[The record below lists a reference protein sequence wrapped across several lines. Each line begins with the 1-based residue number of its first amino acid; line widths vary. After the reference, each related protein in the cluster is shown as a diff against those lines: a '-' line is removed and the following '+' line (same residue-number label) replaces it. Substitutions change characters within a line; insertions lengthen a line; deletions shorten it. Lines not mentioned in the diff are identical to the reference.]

1 VHYFYQRFIASILL
15 YQLQITP
22 FYSGVLF
29 HYKRR
34 ILCRRC
40 LWVHNLTAKGNG
52 FFALSDKYS
61 EVYLVFMI
69 QVLNFNAEENTN
81 AERKIAYMR
90 FPDIHFRNPGN

>member
-1 VHYFYQRFIASILL
+1 VILSFHHSLSITNNPLL
-15 YQLQITP
+15 LW
-22 FYSGVLF
+22 SSF

-40 LWVHNLTAKGNG
+40 FCAQNLTAKGNG